1 MEKTIYE
8 EINRTENSPNK
19 VSENSQQDSF
29 QSIEYDQRANSD
41 CTPSI
46 DSNSENDDY
55 NLYIKNYSNESSFI
69 LENNKINQHTIE
81 NNGNNP
87 INIQASINHVNINE
101 SQDGSKGCSP
111 FENMDQNHIMNNCQN
126 NDSQKDNIKPK
137 NKLIKYRCSKCDF
150 VSTDSVEF
158 NKHLSVYNHYSFPK
172 KIIAN
177 NFYKLNNRINFRY
190 KKNKK
195 HFFCKYCGIKFDSI
209 IALNVHLNAHRH
221 YCDICNRLFNFQ
233 KGLMRCNHNN
243 GFFFQNLKKNPYKKY
258 GNQRKKPQFK
268 KIKWKND
275 EISENNDFEESYAFI
290 EDSDG
295 NFDFNKMI
303 KLSHK

>member
-1 MEKTIYE
+1 MEKSTCE
-8 EINRTENSPNK
+8 EINKTENSPK
-19 VSENSQQDSF
+19 RLSENSQEDLF

-41 CTPSI
+41 RTPSI
-46 DSNSENDDY
+46 DSNSENGDY
-55 NLYIKNYSNESSFI
+55 NQCIKNYSNNSSFI
-69 LENNKINQHTIE
+69 LENSRINQHSIE

-87 INIQASINHVNINE
+87 INVQTSINQINE
-101 SQDGSKGCSP
+101 IQDGSKGCFP
-111 FENMDQNHIMNNCQN
+111 FENMEQNNSMNNCQN
-126 NDSQKDNIKPK
+126 YDSLKNNLKPK
-137 NKLIKYRCSKCDF
+137 NKLVKYRCSKCDF
-150 VSTDSVEF
+150 ISTDSEEF
-158 NKHLSVYNHYSFPK
+158 NRHLSDNNHYSFPK

-177 NFYKLNNRINFRY
+177 NFYKLNNRINFKY

-195 HFFCKYCGIKFDSI
+195 HYFCKYCGIKFDSSI
-209 IALNVHLNAHRH
+209 TLNIHLNAHRH
-221 YCDICNRLFNFQ
+221 NCDICNRLFGFQ
-233 KGLMRCNHNN
+233 KSPMRCIHNN
-243 GFFFQNLKKNPYKKY
+243 GFYYENLKKYQFTKY
-258 GNQRKKPQFK
+258 DNQRKKPQFK